1 MGNKINIRIYNNYNG
16 EVMKQIGLIILCLL
30 FTVSVSANEKSQT
43 VKGRIIDSQSHYPII
58 GVTVFVVGSDPV
70 IGNISDVEGYYK
82 LSKVPLGRITIQF
95 SSIGFEPI
103 TLSNILVSS
112 GKETVIDVA
121 LKEDVIIIEPV
132 RVESEVDKSA
142 SNNEMAAVSSRGFR
156 VEETGR
162 YAGSLNDVSR
172 MAMNFAGVSGAND
185 ARNDIIIR
193 GNSPFGLLWVLEGL
207 SIPNPNHFGSLSST
221 GGPVSMLNNNVLK
234 KSDFLT
240 GAFPAEYGN
249 ALSGVFDLKMR
260 NGNNEKREYM
270 LQSGLNGFEIGLE
283 GPISTKSKSTYLI
296 NYRYSVL
303 GLVDKL
309 GLDLGTGTA
318 VPYYQDISFKFNFP
332 STKLGQFTLFGV
344 GGISNIDLL
353 TSDKDEIEDNNLYP
367 FDDLDV
373 RYQSK
378 MGVVG
383 LSHVIFL
390 SKDAFS
396 KTTLGISGI
405 NTENKM
411 DTVFRSSQNEVL
423 DIQPYY
429 SEDETQ
435 LKYTLDNKLV
445 KKFNAKN
452 DISLGFTFD
461 IYDLD
466 LRNKSLSEFN
476 VYQKSNFNG
485 TTTLFQTY
493 AQWQYRIN
501 SKLTLFPGIHY
512 QYLFLNSSS
521 KLEPRFG
528 MQFKVNERQKF
539 SIAYGRH
546 NQMQGLNNYFRETV
560 FSDGSVIQTNKNLYF
575 TTSEHYVFGYDNN
588 LSENL
593 RLKIETYYQ
602 RISNIPTEI
611 DSSYFSMINSGTD
624 FYMPDKDSLVNE
636 GTGHNIGAEI
646 TLEKFLSNSYYF
658 LLTTSVFDSKYK
670 GSDGIERNTV
680 FNGNYVIN
688 GLLGKEFKMGAYNA
702 LSFDIKF
709 TAAGNRRYIP
719 IDLDQS
725 RLVDTAI
732 YKFDQSYENQYK
744 PYFRSDFKVTYRKES
759 SRFTQEWVLDI
770 QNITDYKNVYL
781 DRYDSKNNTIR
792 TSYQMGIFP
801 IIQYRLLF

>member
-43 VKGRIIDSQSHYPII
+43 VKGRIIDSQSHYPIV

-353 TSDKDEIEDNNLYP
+353 TSDKDE
-367 FDDLDV
+367 
-373 RYQSK
+373 
-378 MGVVG
+378 
-383 LSHVIFL
+383 
-390 SKDAFS
+390 
-396 KTTLGISGI
+396 
-405 NTENKM
+405 
-411 DTVFRSSQNEVL
+411 RSE
-423 DIQPYY
+423 
-429 SEDETQ
+429 E
-435 LKYTLDNKLV
+435 
-445 KKFNAKN
+445 
-452 DISLGFTFD
+452 
-461 IYDLD
+461 
-466 LRNKSLSEFN
+466 
-476 VYQKSNFNG
+476 
-485 TTTLFQTY
+485 
-493 AQWQYRIN
+493 
-501 SKLTLFPGIHY
+501 H
-512 QYLFLNSSS
+512 
-521 KLEPRFG
+521 
-528 MQFKVNERQKF
+528 
-539 SIAYGRH
+539 
-546 NQMQGLNNYFRETV
+546 
-560 FSDGSVIQTNKNLYF
+560 
-575 TTSEHYVFGYDNN
+575 TSELQSHSFISYAVFCLKKKTFIFFFFFFFFSGY
-588 LSENL
+588 L
-593 RLKIETYYQ
+593 
-602 RISNIPTEI
+602 
-611 DSSYFSMINSGTD
+611 
-624 FYMPDKDSLVNE
+624 
-636 GTGHNIGAEI
+636 
-646 TLEKFLSNSYYF
+646 
-658 LLTTSVFDSKYK
+658 
-670 GSDGIERNTV
+670 
-680 FNGNYVIN
+680 
-688 GLLGKEFKMGAYNA
+688 
-702 LSFDIKF
+702 
-709 TAAGNRRYIP
+709 
-719 IDLDQS
+719 
-725 RLVDTAI
+725 
-732 YKFDQSYENQYK
+732 
-744 PYFRSDFKVTYRKES
+744 
-759 SRFTQEWVLDI
+759 
-770 QNITDYKNVYL
+770 
-781 DRYDSKNNTIR
+781 
-792 TSYQMGIFP
+792 
-801 IIQYRLLF
+801 